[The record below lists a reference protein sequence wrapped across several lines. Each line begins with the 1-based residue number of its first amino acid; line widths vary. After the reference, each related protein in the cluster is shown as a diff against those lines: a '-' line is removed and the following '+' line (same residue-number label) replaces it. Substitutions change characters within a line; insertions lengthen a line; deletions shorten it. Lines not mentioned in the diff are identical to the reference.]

1 MNKCCNVPNLTSLV
15 VVKVNDAVQDA
26 AVLEEVLRMVL
37 EIINSCFIHQVFV
50 LKTTYRHV

>member
-15 VVKVNDAVQDA
+15 VVEVNDAVQDA

-50 LKTTYRHV
+50 MGL